1 MIPHLILHRH
11 DYLPLP
17 APLTIDYKTL
27 KNNTI
32 SVVFI
37 TIQVPFPC
45 TSVPSVLR
53 LFFLFMIPHISSD
66 TP

>member
-1 MIPHLILHRH
+1 MIAHLILHRH

-32 SVVFI
+32 SVVFKLGSLLYKFHFH
-37 TIQVPFPC
+37 V
-45 TSVPSVLR
+45 
-53 LFFLFMIPHISSD
+53 
-66 TP
+66 